1 MKTLIKTTVVALAL
15 SFTTLYASGS
25 HSHDGGHGHSHG
37 APVKEEVSKTS
48 IKKIAKQEV
57 KRLALVKKIDNSWSS
72 IPISK
77 MKKTQYNYNN
87 EWVVSFENSAI
98 KDKTK
103 QTLYIFVNVYG
114 NLTGANYT
122 GK

>member
-15 SFTTLYASGS
+15 SFTTLYAGGG
-25 HSHDGGHGHSHG
+25 HSHEGGHGHSHG
-37 APVKEEVSKTS
+37 APAQEEVSRAS
-48 IKKIAKQEV
+48 IKEIAKQEV
-57 KRLALVKKIDNSWSS
+57 KRLALAKKIDDSWLS
-72 IPISK
+72 IPVSK
-77 MKKTQYNYNN
+77 MKRTQYNYNN

-103 QTLYIFVNVYG
+103 QTLYIFISVYG